1 MILFWESSEI
11 MCVVTW
17 EKSRGSAQLGIFM
30 KGVVRCI
37 RKPSELDVK
46 VLASCPISFQF
57 WHQTQ

>member
-57 WHQTQ
+57 